1 MNRLSKQNA
10 IKYCHKKGVKFI
22 ALFIEVV
29 KTYRKEKQYEIIN
42 KMQQIIDDINDII
55 LTKTKKKLY
64 YKYRLDWFY
73 TINSSYDELFDNE
86 DIISLYDKFIFMLE
100 TTKNVKISLEALDI
114 QIHLDALSGY
124 DNILIVDIL
133 TSGKNAK
140 NDKIIKFGYIS
151 SDYKMNKNLQGY
163 FYIKY
168 DNKKLDDA
176 VLKKYK
182 IDKKD
187 IEGGQTKDFLLDLI
201 KMLIKNKTLLVSYN
215 VNLVVNFLSEFLIVN
230 NMEELLKNVD
240 ILNLLTVFKENCLL
254 NKSYNLTSACNFYE
268 IENIKAQNNAE
279 IYYLLLTKML
289 EINDINSYI
298 QNIKVNK

>member
-10 IKYCHKKGVKFI
+10 IKYCHKKGVRFI

-42 KMQQIIDDINDII
+42 KMQQIIDDINDITLI
-55 LTKTKKKLY
+55 KTKKKLY

-114 QIHLDALSGY
+114 QIHLDALYGY

-133 TSGKNAK
+133 TSGKK
-140 NDKIIKFGYIS
+140 VKKDKIIKFGYIS

-168 DNKKLDDA
+168 DNKKLDDT

-215 VNLVVNFLSEFLIVN
+215 VNLVVNFLSEFLIMN

-240 ILNLLTVFKENCLL
+240 TLNLLTVFKENCLL

-268 IENIKAQNNAE
+268 IENIKTQNNAE
-279 IYYLLLTKML
+279 IYYLLLTKIIT
-289 EINDINSYI
+289 INDINLYI
-298 QNIKVNK
+298 QNLKVNK